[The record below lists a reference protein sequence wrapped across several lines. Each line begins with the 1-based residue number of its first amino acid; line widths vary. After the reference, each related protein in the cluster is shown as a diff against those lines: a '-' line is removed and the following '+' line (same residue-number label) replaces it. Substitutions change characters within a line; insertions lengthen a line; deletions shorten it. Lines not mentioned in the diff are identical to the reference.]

1 MLALEDDLA
10 GGTPYM
16 VFIGPI
22 HYYTI
27 GTCLKRVEH
36 GGYE

>member
-1 MLALEDDLA
+1 MLDHDDDLA
-10 GGTPYM
+10 GGTPHV

-22 HYYTI
+22 HYNTI
-27 GTCLKRVEH
+27 GTCLNRVEH